1 VKLRK
6 LDIVGFKS
14 FADPVRLRFYDGT
27 TGIVGPNGCGK
38 SNIVDAIRWVMGEQS
53 PRRLR
58 GKSMED
64 VIFAGSE
71 SKPATGMAEVQL
83 TFENDGRN
91 LPPEYA
97 SLPEISVGRRLF
109 RSGESEY
116 FINKTPCRLRDV
128 QELFMGTGVGTKAY
142 SIIGQGSIGL
152 LVAQSPAERR
162 GLIEEV
168 AGISKYNSRKRLAEN
183 KMERTRQNLQRV
195 NDIVGEL
202 QRSLNSLKRQAR
214 KAARYKKV
222 REQLLDVEL
231 HQATHRYLELQV
243 MQNQYRQKTRS
254 RRDEHA
260 AVTARVATIEADI
273 EQARVSLLE
282 DEKKLSTL
290 QEKLYSTDNQIK
302 LCEKNIEFLGR
313 ESESLSGG
321 GQQAT
326 QEVERL
332 RGELELV
339 DASIAE
345 LEESHRQLQQ
355 NAHMAEQRY
364 REQENSLQQHLQQMQ
379 VKSRQFE
386 QQQQQ
391 QRHLAEQ
398 AVELRARLESIDQ
411 SLVELQGSRAQNQ
424 AELEAL
430 QQSRRELD
438 NQHSQQAQRLE
449 QSRQMHLNL
458 VQRREVSQNELA
470 ELQVKTRENEAR
482 LAGLG
487 EEIARRRSRLESL
500 RQIERNYEGCHQG
513 VQWVMKHAREAN
525 QDEQEGL
532 EVVGLVAD
540 LLQTPPRYETAVQA
554 VLGERL
560 QGVVVKSHQAGL
572 QAVDV
577 LKREAEGRSSFI
589 PVTLRSYSR
598 AENTSVN
605 GPKVIGPMSTLVQY
619 QAEYAS
625 VVDYLLG
632 DVVVV
637 EDLPAAMAIW
647 SANGHQATLVTLD
660 GDVLEP
666 QGVLTGGSLEGAGAH
681 LLKNKRQIRELEQSL
696 QHLEAEYRMAQDRQ
710 GKLKA
715 ELTMAQSTLESLR
728 QNTHNEELRII
739 DQEKDLGHLQQ
750 QKSSLDERLA
760 RLRQEG
766 ERLDGR
772 IAQLRQRRQ
781 QLLQERQANEQQ
793 QAGLLQQVEE
803 MRRHI
808 DLQNS
813 QLAQM
818 NQRVLDLKVEAT
830 TSSERAE
837 SCRQNLHHQQ
847 QRRQE
852 LAARLEAA
860 RAQITSGNQ
869 RLAECREKIKRTRG
883 EISQLLDGKEKLQQ
897 EHDAAR
903 VTYDNLVAQVGEQE
917 LILKDLRRRSQQLG
931 EELAEMSADL
941 RELQLE
947 QLHLVADTRRVL
959 RVELT
964 DCLSD
969 YHLRPPPGPEQEQQ
983 AEKLRQVL
991 ERMGEVNPH
1000 ALEEYE
1006 ENLKRFDFLT
1016 SQSRDLNEALEK
1028 LQKVILKINR
1038 TSRKRFRE
1046 AFEATNEKFQ
1056 QVFPR
1061 LFNGG
1066 KAHLQL
1072 EEGKDLLEAGVE
1084 IVVRPPGKKLQN
1096 MELLSGGEKALTA
1109 VALLF
1114 ALFLVKPTPFCLL
1127 DEVDAPM
1134 DEANL
1139 DRFNSMVRALAA
1151 SSQFVII
1158 THSKRTMELVDHL
1171 YGITME
1177 EAGISKVVSVRLTSA
1192 DQEQQQREAAAS

>member
-1 VKLRK
+1 MKIRK

-58 GKSMED
+58 GKSMDD

-91 LPPEYA
+91 VPPEYS

-116 FINKTPCRLRDV
+116 TINKTPCRLRDV
-128 QELFMGTGVGTKAY
+128 QELFMGTGVGTRAY
-142 SIIGQGSIGL
+142 SIIGQGAIGQ

-162 GLIEEV
+162 SLIEEV

-214 KAARYKKV
+214 KAARYNKV

-243 MQNQYRQKTRS
+243 LQNQHRLKTQA

-260 AVTARVATIEADI
+260 AATARVASLEAEI
-273 EQARVSLLE
+273 EQSRVSLLE
-282 DEKKLSTL
+282 DEKQLSAL

-313 ESESLSGG
+313 EIDSLSGG
-321 GQQAT
+321 GQQAS
-326 QEVERL
+326 QEMKRL
-332 RGELELV
+332 RGELEIV
-339 DASIAE
+339 EKSIAE
-345 LEESHRQLQQ
+345 LQQGYQQMQQ
-355 NAHMAEQRY
+355 NSRLAEYRY
-364 REQENSLQQHLQQMQ
+364 REQENTLQQHRQQLQASSQE
-379 VKSRQFE
+379 FE
-386 QQQQQ
+386 QLQQQ
-391 QRHLAEQ
+391 QRRLAEQ

-424 AELEAL
+424 AEMEAL
-430 QQSRRELD
+430 QQSRDELD
-438 NQHSQQAQRLE
+438 KRHSQQAQRLE
-449 QSRQMHLNL
+449 QSRQLHLNL
-458 VQRREVSQNELA
+458 VQRREVSQNEQA

-482 LAGLG
+482 LASLG
-487 EEIARRRSRLESL
+487 EEIARQRSRLESL
-500 RQIERNYEGCHQG
+500 LQIERNYEGCHQG
-513 VQWVMKHAREAN
+513 VQWVMKHAREASQN
-525 QDEQEGL
+525 EQSGL
-532 EVVGLVAD
+532 QVVGLVAD
-540 LLQTPPRYETAVQA
+540 LLQTPSRYETAVQA

-572 QAVDV
+572 QAVDA

-589 PVTLRSYSR
+589 PVELRNYSPTE
-598 AENTSVN
+598 AAKVD
-605 GPKVIGPMSTLVQY
+605 GPKVIGPMSKLVRY
-619 QAEYAS
+619 QAEYAP

-647 SANGHQATLVTLD
+647 SANGHRATLVTLD

-681 LLKNKRQIRELEQSL
+681 LLRNKRQIRELEQSL
-696 QHLEAEYRMAQDRQ
+696 QQLEAEYRLAQDRQ

-715 ELTMAQSTLESLR
+715 ELATAQSTLESLR

-739 DQEKDLGHLQQ
+739 DREKDLGHLQQ
-750 QKSSLDERLA
+750 QRSSLDERLA

-766 ERLDGR
+766 ERFAER
-772 IAQLRQRRQ
+772 ITKLRQRRE
-781 QLLQERQANEQQ
+781 QLLQERQANEQRQADLEQ
-793 QAGLLQQVEE
+793 QAGVK
-803 MRRHI
+803 RRHL
-808 DLQNS
+808 DLLNS
-813 QLAQM
+813 QLAQL
-818 NQRVLDLKVEAT
+818 NQRVLDQKVAAT
-830 TSSERAE
+830 TSNERVE
-837 SCRQNLHHQQ
+837 SFRQNLQHQQ
-847 QRRQE
+847 QRYQE
-852 LAARLEAA
+852 LAGRLQAA
-860 RAQITSGNQ
+860 RERISSGNQ
-869 RLAECREKIKRTRG
+869 RLAECREKTRLSRE
-883 EISQLLDGKEKLQQ
+883 EISQLLEHKEKLQQ
-897 EHDAAR
+897 EYDAAR
-903 VTYDNLVAQVGEQE
+903 SGYDRLSVQVGEQE
-917 LILKDLRRRSQQLG
+917 QALKEWRHRSQQMS
-931 EELAEMSADL
+931 EEVAELSADL
-941 RELQLE
+941 RELELE
-947 QLHLVADTRRVL
+947 QQHLVADTRRIL

-964 DCLSD
+964 ECLCD
-969 YHLRPPPGPEQEQQ
+969 FHLRPPPGPKHKQQ
-983 AEKLRQVL
+983 AEKLRRVM

-1006 ENLKRFDFLT
+1006 ENLQRFDFLT
-1016 SQSRDLNEALEK
+1016 SQARDLNEALEK
-1028 LQKVILKINR
+1028 LQKVIVKINR

-1066 KAHLQL
+1066 QAHLQL

-1139 DRFNSMVRALAA
+1139 DRFNSMIKRLAT
-1151 SSQFVII
+1151 SSQFLVI
-1158 THSKRTMELVDHL
+1158 THSKRTMELMDHI

-1192 DQEQQQREAAAS
+1192 DQNEQRKAAAS